1 MRKLIAILPIVFGLI
16 ALNHSQAG
24 QMVAAADD
32 GKEVKE
38 TKETKA
44 VVPET
49 CFNDH
54 ELQLDIFGQYAVGE
68 GPNQAGV
75 MRDHGWGGGVGVNYF
90 FWRYIGVGIDGAW
103 MDVKESPAQNRN
115 ERFLDRGVALNS
127 FSGNLIFRFPIE
139 NPPLCLA
146 PYVYVGGGYYGDG
159 LNWGAGDVGV
169 GVEWRIQPHKC
180 SVFLDQ
186 RWTYLGDRNGER
198 NLNFF
203 SSRIGVRFIF
213 F

>member
-1 MRKLIAILPIVFGLI
+1 MRKLIAILPIAFGLV

-24 QMVAAADD
+24 QPIVGE

-38 TKETKA
+38 TKQEIP
-44 VVPET
+44 VET
-49 CFNDH
+49 CFDDH

-68 GPNQAGV
+68 GPHQAGV

-90 FWRYIGVGIDGAW
+90 FFRYIGVGIDGAW
-103 MDVKESPAQNRN
+103 MDVKESPA
-115 ERFLDRGVALNS
+115 FHHAGFHDSGVALNS
-127 FSGNLIFRFPIE
+127 FSGNLIFRYPIDSI
-139 NPPLCLA
+139 CVA
-146 PYVYVGGGYYGDG
+146 PYIYAGGGYYGDG
-159 LNWGAGDVGV
+159 QNWGAGDVGV
-169 GVEWRIQPHKC
+169 GVEWRLKPHRC
-180 SVFLDQ
+180 ALFFDE